1 MNIEAAKQRFTQILT
16 HLLRPGVS
24 DIHFEGSR
32 FAWPVLFGVPAR
44 SEVPVTDGDI
54 YSWAE
59 AFGQARG
66 GGRALLGGVSGT
78 VECMGVVAVQ
88 GRTVRLRMTFRRQ
101 EQGLGLSVRI
111 VPEKP
116 PRLTDAVFQDNP
128 IPDALVAIT
137 LNAPAGL
144 ILFCGP
150 TGSGKTTMNAALLA
164 EVNATQHK
172 HIYTVE
178 DPIEF
183 VHTSDHSVV
192 SQREIGQHADTFPHA
207 LKTSLRSRPNIIL
220 VGELLDL
227 ETVRVAIEAAN
238 KGHLVFATSHASS
251 ASEAVSSL
259 VSQFPGGEQNQVA
272 TALSQ
277 ALRAVVVQRLVP
289 TKDKRVVPARE
300 MLLNSVAIAAK
311 IRDAN
316 YSSLSQM
323 LKLTDGMWT
332 FEDDLAALWAQ
343 GRIDEGTARRY
354 CNDQD
359 SLDQKLEYAKRNRE
373 EVANLSN
380 RRKVTPAG

>member
-1 MNIEAAKQRFTQILT
+1 MNVEQAKQRFTQMLAR
-16 HLLRPGVS
+16 LLQPGVS

-32 FAWPVLFGVPAR
+32 VAWPVLFGVPTR
-44 SEVPVTDGDI
+44 SDVPISDGDI

-59 AFGQARG
+59 AFGLNRG
-66 GGRALLGGVSGT
+66 GGRALIHGPSGT
-78 VECMGVVAVQ
+78 LECMGVVTVQ
-88 GRTVRLRMTFRRQ
+88 GRTIRLRMTFRRQ

-116 PRLTDAVFQDNP
+116 PRLTDPVFGDNP
-128 IPDALVAIT
+128 IPDALVSIT

-164 EVNATQHK
+164 EVNATQRK

-183 VHTSDHSVV
+183 VHTSDLSVV

-311 IRDAN
+311 IRDGS
-316 YSSLSQM
+316 YSSLTQM

-332 FEDDLAALWAQ
+332 FEDDLAALFAQ
-343 GRIDEGTARRY
+343 GRIDETTARRF
-354 CNDQD
+354 CNDRD
-359 SLDQKLEYAKRNRE
+359 SLDQKLEYAKQHLD
-373 EVANLSN
+373 EVANLRN
-380 RRKVTPAG
+380 RRKVNPAG